1 MLRQVRF
8 PKVKR
13 TFIPSLDL
21 INPTILILIK
31 LQLLTFTFSSWFLK
45 FYLHQCL
52 TKKFVLYCEG
62 QEQNKIK
69 KKQVSFLPFGLEF
82 IHSSSEHCGRLL
94 MGLAVAKSRLRSGKH
109 KPRVQRPSIFKSFC
123 NSGFTKIKVFIQQRC
138 SSAPFHRSSNI
149 YKDLLGEA
157 ANAF

>member
-13 TFIPSLDL
+13 TSIPSLDL

-31 LQLLTFTFSSWFLK
+31 LQLLTFMFSSWFLK
-45 FYLHQCL
+45 SYLFQ
-52 TKKFVLYCEG
+52 KKGIFCIVKAR
-62 QEQNKIK
+62 NKIK
-69 KKQVSFLPFGLEF
+69 LKKKKKVSFLPFGLEF

-109 KPRVQRPSIFKSFC
+109 KPRVQRPSVFKSFC
-123 NSGFTKIKVFIQQRC
+123 NSGFIKIKVFIQQRC

-149 YKDLLGEA
+149 YKDVLGEA